1 MLPPMSPRPRATS
14 DRAILIAAHR
24 AVTRVGPMRL
34 TLADVAREAGVSPA
48 TLVQRF
54 GSKRQLL
61 LALVAAGSGEVEDQW
76 APILALAKQS
86 PLKAL
91 FAYAE
96 CMAGLAPTPE
106 VLSNQLSFL
115 QMDLVDPEF
124 HRVAVAHAR
133 ETLSFLHRTLDEA
146 VARGELTPCDTTRL
160 ARTVQATVGGSLMQW
175 AIDRDGKLRNRLRE
189 DLDTLLQPR
198 YPARPQRRDRG
209 DVKRALQVLKR
220 AGKGHPP
227 LPGDEVP
234 VKKARRRR

>member
-14 DRAILIAAHR
+14 DSAILVAAHR

-61 LALVAAGSGEVEDQW
+61 LALAAAGGGEIEDQW
-76 APILALAKQS
+76 APILALARQS

-96 CMAGLAPTPE
+96 CMADFAPTPD
-106 VLSNQLSFL
+106 VLSNHLSFL

-124 HRVAVAHAR
+124 HGHAVAHAR
-133 ETLSFLHRTLDEA
+133 ETLSFLHRMLDEA
-146 VARGELTPCDTTRL
+146 VAKGELMPCNTTRL
-160 ARTVQATVGGSLMQW
+160 ARSVQAIVGGSLMQW
-175 AIDRDGKLRNRLRE
+175 AIDRDGKLRKRLRE

-198 YPARPQRRDRG
+198 YPPRPPRRERQRG
-209 DVKRALQVLKR
+209 
-220 AGKGHPP
+220 
-227 LPGDEVP
+227 
-234 VKKARRRR
+234 RRRE

>member
-1 MLPPMSPRPRATS
+1 
-14 DRAILIAAHR
+14 
-24 AVTRVGPMRL
+24 MRL

-61 LALVAAGSGEVEDQW
+61 LALVAASSGDAEDQW
-76 APILALAKQS
+76 APILALAKRS

-124 HRVAVAHAR
+124 HQVAVAHAR
-133 ETLSFLHRTLDEA
+133 ETQTFLKKTLDDA
-146 VARGELTPCDTTRL
+146 VAMGELVPCNTKRL
-160 ARTVQATVGGSLMQW
+160 ARAVQATVGGSLMQW
-175 AIDRDGKLRNRLRE
+175 AIDRDGRLRSRLRE

-198 YPARPQRRDRG
+198 YPQRRQRRERQRG
-209 DVKRALQVLKR
+209 LRSTPRAKET
-220 AGKGHPP
+220 KT
-227 LPGDEVP
+227 
-234 VKKARRRR
+234 

>member
-1 MLPPMSPRPRATS
+1 MSPRPRATS
-14 DRAILIAAHR
+14 DSAILIAAHR

-61 LALVAAGSGEVEDQW
+61 LALVAASSGDAEDQW
-76 APILALAKQS
+76 APIQALARQS
-86 PLKAL
+86 PRKAL

-106 VLSNQLSFL
+106 ALANQLSFL

-133 ETLSFLHRTLDEA
+133 ETLTFLKKTLDDA
-146 VARGELTPCDTTRL
+146 VAMGELTPCNTKRL
-160 ARTVQATVGGSLMQW
+160 ARAVQATVGGSLVQW
-175 AIDRDGKLRNRLRE
+175 AIDRDGQLRSRLRE

-198 YPARPQRRDRG
+198 YPPRPQRRERQRG
-209 DVKRALQVLKR
+209 
-220 AGKGHPP
+220 
-227 LPGDEVP
+227 
-234 VKKARRRR
+234 RRRE

>member
-1 MLPPMSPRPRATS
+1 MSPRPRATS
-14 DRAILIAAHR
+14 DSAILIAAHR

-61 LALVAAGSGEVEDQW
+61 LALVAAGSGEVEQQW
-76 APILALAKQS
+76 ASILALAQQS

-106 VLSNQLSFL
+106 VLSNHLSFL

-133 ETLSFLHRTLDEA
+133 ETLSFLQRTLNEA
-146 VARGELTPCDTTRL
+146 VARGELMPCNTTRL
-160 ARTVQATVGGSLMQW
+160 ARAVQAMVGGSLMQW
-175 AIDRDGKLRNRLRE
+175 AIDRDDKLRNRLRE

-198 YPARPQRRDRG
+198 YPPRPQRREPQRG
-209 DVKRALQVLKR
+209 LARTRAQR
-220 AGKGHPP
+220 NS
-227 LPGDEVP
+227 
-234 VKKARRRR
+234 RRQG

>member
-1 MLPPMSPRPRATS
+1 MSPRPRATS
-14 DRAILIAAHR
+14 DSAILTAAHR

-54 GSKRQLL
+54 GSKRRLL
-61 LALVAAGSGEVEDQW
+61 LALVSAGSGEVENQW
-76 APILALAKQS
+76 APILALARQS
-86 PLKAL
+86 PLQAL
-91 FAYAE
+91 FAYGE

-133 ETLSFLHRTLDEA
+133 ETLGFLQRTLDA
-146 VARGELTPCDTTRL
+146 SVANGELMPCDTTRL
-160 ARTVQATVGGSLMQW
+160 ARAVQATVGGSLMQW
-175 AIDRDGKLRNRLRE
+175 AIDRDGELRNRLRE

-198 YPARPQRRDRG
+198 YPPRPRSRKRQRGRRRD
-209 DVKRALQVLKR
+209 
-220 AGKGHPP
+220 
-227 LPGDEVP
+227 
-234 VKKARRRR
+234 

>member
-1 MLPPMSPRPRATS
+1 MSPRPRATS